1 MSASVTIVLLAYQ
14 LGAAVSSC
22 SSLILSLTLSPS
34 LSHCTSV
41 PLSPSHTLPSLPVF
55 RKPLAKSTQ
64 HARFRFRRCCC
75 RCCCLHLQLSLL
87 CYLLSASLSSPLALR
102 GISSNH
108 LNSFYHVITAA
119 VVYQTHRRILASSS
133 RLPYAPLLPH
143 YPFSSLSP
151 PPPFLSVQ
159 LPLTLNFFCLCCCC
173 GGGFRDLCNRPLWQ
187 LPRTWTRT

>member
-1 MSASVTIVLLAYQ
+1 MLAYQ
-14 LGAAVSSC
+14 LGAAESSC

-34 LSHCTSV
+34 LSHCISV

-55 RKPLAKSTQ
+55 LKPLAKSTQ

-75 RCCCLHLQLSLL
+75 RCCCLHLQFSLL
-87 CYLLSASLSSPLALR
+87 SYLPSLPSLLHTALR

-133 RLPYAPLLPH
+133 RLPYAPLLPQ
-143 YPFSSLSP
+143 YPFSTL

-187 LPRTWTRT
+187 LPRTWTGT

>member
-1 MSASVTIVLLAYQ
+1 MSLKNRCSKCIKILAKSETAIDERFSYNCLAGLSIRRSSVFMLLSNSFSY
-14 LGAAVSSC
+14 S
-22 SSLILSLTLSPS
+22 LSPS
-34 LSHCTSV
+34 LSHCISV

-55 RKPLAKSTQ
+55 LKPLAKSTQ

-75 RCCCLHLQLSLL
+75 RCLHLQLSLL

-133 RLPYAPLLPH
+133 RLPYAPLLPQ
-143 YPFSSLSP
+143 YPFSTLP
-151 PPPFLSVQ
+151 PPSSQCSFL
-159 LPLTLNFFCLCCCC
+159 
-173 GGGFRDLCNRPLWQ
+173 
-187 LPRTWTRT
+187 